1 MSAEALRWGR
11 WQNVEGATQGP
22 CGWSHTGAWCASG
35 GGREAVVRLTA
46 QPPCACAF
54 LPEGRKWALGGL
66 VSPQLVGCGVG
77 AGFTGGGRIQ
87 GQCISLFTRESR
99 CCPNFTPPLPV
110 RHLRA
115 LWGRDGLGAQTVR
128 GLMIAW
134 AAQAAELGLLASQL
148 GAAAAVTAS
157 GMHGRLPRQGSEYS
171 ALQLLD

>member
-99 CCPNFTPPLPV
+99 CCPNFTPPPP
-110 RHLRA
+110 RA
-115 LWGRDGLGAQTVR
+115 SPQGPLGQGWAGSPDCEGVDDCLGRPGCRAGPAGLTAGGGCCSHSLWHARPPPPAGL
-128 GLMIAW
+128 
-134 AAQAAELGLLASQL
+134 
-148 GAAAAVTAS
+148 
-157 GMHGRLPRQGSEYS
+157 
-171 ALQLLD
+171 

>member
-1 MSAEALRWGR
+1 MPVPSSQKAENGHLVAWFPHSWWDVGWGL
-11 WQNVEGATQGP
+11 
-22 CGWSHTGAWCASG
+22 ASP
-35 GGREAVVRLTA
+35 V
-46 QPPCACAF
+46 
-54 LPEGRKWALGGL
+54 
-66 VSPQLVGCGVG
+66 VG
-77 AGFTGGGRIQ
+77 ASRVSVFHF
-87 GQCISLFTRESR
+87 SLGNPAAVLTL
-99 CCPNFTPPLPV
+99 PPPLPV

-171 ALQLLD
+171 ALQLLA